1 MNYKRRIP
9 EIGYDVYLSYDFT
22 PDNEAASKEEL
33 LSMLVST
40 VGLYNKWEHWDYN
53 KIKTSSE
60 TLASE
65 DEVADNQEK

>member
-22 PDNEAASKEEL
+22 PGNEMKSKEEL
-33 LSMLVST
+33 LSMLVSK
-40 VGLYNKWEHWDYN
+40 VGFNNQWDIWEYD
-53 KIKTSSE
+53 KIKTPTE